1 MSQSFE
7 QRLNQIL
14 PRITDELGNYL
25 ITNTYT
31 KLGYLKH
38 RNPDPQAEIKAIEAG
53 QRVRLQ

>member
-1 MSQSFE
+1 MS
-7 QRLNQIL
+7 QIL